1 MVPGGGVVGW
11 SRDRVVGLLGGQ
23 KGPRVIRRS
32 SLAFVWKA
40 NVFGA
45 SPSTERIT
53 FT

>member
-1 MVPGGGVVGW
+1 MVGW
-11 SRDRVVGLLGGQ
+11 SRDRVVGRLGGK
-23 KGPRVIRRS
+23 KGLRVIRRF

-45 SPSTERIT
+45 SPSTEPIT